1 MGVLLCRAG
10 QSTEEEMYNNEEAS
24 PAFSA
29 FLELLGE
36 QVLLK
41 GFTKYAAQLDTKSES
56 SQEPLWLCSDSR
68 IIRFVSQYRSE
79 RLDRGAVICKWSY
92 RSCVSRYHQHI
103 SMGWFGDDTGFKH
116 LIQAV
121 TRLSNVKTWEILI
134 HYLPFPTITLSSRR
148 A

>member
-41 GFTKYAAQLDTKSES
+41 GFNKYAAQLDTKSE
-56 SQEPLWLCSDSR
+56 
-68 IIRFVSQYRSE
+68 
-79 RLDRGAVICKWSY
+79 RLFHFTVTSVHVLVFKEIHGEQNKLRNAVY
-92 RSCVSRYHQHI
+92 
-103 SMGWFGDDTGFKH
+103 
-116 LIQAV
+116 LI
-121 TRLSNVKTWEILI
+121 
-134 HYLPFPTITLSSRR
+134 
-148 A
+148 

>member
-79 RLDRGAVICKWSY
+79 RLDRGAVICK
-92 RSCVSRYHQHI
+92 
-103 SMGWFGDDTGFKH
+103 
-116 LIQAV
+116 
-121 TRLSNVKTWEILI
+121 
-134 HYLPFPTITLSSRR
+134 
-148 A
+148 

>member
-1 MGVLLCRAG
+1 MHYSLCDLGGSNHHRLVCAGRTVPAHPSEYSLGLKAANSVISASLQLCQKHKVGVLLCRAG

-56 SQEPLWLCSDSR
+56 CQRQSLFSFIVIFYVFKFEISR
-68 IIRFVSQYRSE
+68 KLVA
-79 RLDRGAVICKWSY
+79 L
-92 RSCVSRYHQHI
+92 
-103 SMGWFGDDTGFKH
+103 
-116 LIQAV
+116 
-121 TRLSNVKTWEILI
+121 
-134 HYLPFPTITLSSRR
+134 
-148 A
+148 

>member
-56 SQEPLWLCSDSR
+56 C
-68 IIRFVSQYRSE
+68 
-79 RLDRGAVICKWSY
+79 
-92 RSCVSRYHQHI
+92 
-103 SMGWFGDDTGFKH
+103 
-116 LIQAV
+116 
-121 TRLSNVKTWEILI
+121 
-134 HYLPFPTITLSSRR
+134 
-148 A
+148 

>member
-1 MGVLLCRAG
+1 MGFKAANSFISASLQLSQKHKVGVLLCRAG

-56 SQEPLWLCSDSR
+56 CQELHLNLGFLLYITFMYSSLKSHGNWLHCSLAAFQKIPKIARR
-68 IIRFVSQYRSE
+68 IS
-79 RLDRGAVICKWSY
+79 K
-92 RSCVSRYHQHI
+92 
-103 SMGWFGDDTGFKH
+103 
-116 LIQAV
+116 
-121 TRLSNVKTWEILI
+121 
-134 HYLPFPTITLSSRR
+134 
-148 A
+148 

>member
-56 SQEPLWLCSDSR
+56 GSSNTFLA
-68 IIRFVSQYRSE
+68 FF
-79 RLDRGAVICKWSY
+79 
-92 RSCVSRYHQHI
+92 YHGTCPDFQI
-103 SMGWFGDDTGFKH
+103 
-116 LIQAV
+116 
-121 TRLSNVKTWEILI
+121 NVKAGAEYTSTSCSTYESHASLK
-134 HYLPFPTITLSSRR
+134 
-148 A
+148 